1 MLGSRENPVQ
11 PDSSVRITLVTVSTD
26 ANEPSFNTFATHS
39 HNWTSASSENR
50 DGEKKPRGLLNKV
63 DVDSLRNEGVYNLR
77 GKQMEGQTSASKVR
91 DRSRRGRGG
100 GGTV

>member
-1 MLGSRENPVQ
+1 MQG
-11 PDSSVRITLVTVSTD
+11 VTFRAAVTISKD
-26 ANEPSFNTFATHS
+26 ANETLFSALTIIS
-39 HNWTSASSENR
+39 HLSHTTGRLRPARTRTERKRPW
-50 DGEKKPRGLLNKV
+50 RGLLNKV

-91 DRSRRGRGG
+91 DRSRRGRGD